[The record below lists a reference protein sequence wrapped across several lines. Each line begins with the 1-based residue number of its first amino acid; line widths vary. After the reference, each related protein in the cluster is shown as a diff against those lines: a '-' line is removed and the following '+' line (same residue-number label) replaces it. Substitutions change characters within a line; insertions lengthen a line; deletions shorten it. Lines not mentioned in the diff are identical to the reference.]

1 MVSTAVF
8 NFRSKFDN
16 FIYCGYYR
24 SLVTD
29 IVRLTVYDMISI
41 YRCSIRTLIDFAPET
56 RTGPLNMSEKIEKI
70 N

>member
-29 IVRLTVYDMISI
+29 IVRLTVVLYQLSYQDMTKMTLEISI
-41 YRCSIRTLIDFAPET
+41 KKQVHAA
-56 RTGPLNMSEKIEKI
+56 G
-70 N
+70 